1 MTTPMYLVSLDIAPK
16 GTSTGWVRDLHRS
29 SKGAVLF
36 LDTTPD
42 RAQATLLT
50 EVEVLEIARVCWK
63 APIWVQDAQRNVE
76 IDLLR
81 RVKDAQQTA
90 ARRRCN

>member
-1 MTTPMYLVSLDIAPK
+1 MYLVSLDIAPK
-16 GTSTGWVRDLHRS
+16 GRSTDWVRGLHRNP
-29 SKGAVLF
+29 KGRILF

-50 EVEVLEIARVCWK
+50 EVEVLEVARLCWK

-76 IDLLR
+76 IDILR
-81 RVKDAQQTA
+81 RVKDVQQQA
-90 ARRRCN
+90 ARRKAMSCN